1 MIFGLTGRYPK
12 NLPNVRYQRDEK
24 GRKMLTFEDIARKPQ
39 QALKKILI
47 SELTRMGYRTRT
59 KKGFLYAEGSLPVM
73 LVAHLDTVHKKPVKT
88 ICYSADGNIVM
99 SPEGIGGDDRAG
111 VYMIL
116 QIIRRHRCHVLF
128 CEDEETG
135 GVGAHEFAGSDIKPD
150 INYIVEL
157 DRRGSND
164 AVFYDCDNP
173 EFTKFVT
180 GFGFKEE
187 MGSFSDIAIIAPELQ
202 VAAVNI
208 SAGYYCEH
216 SRHEYVD
223 LRVMDRNIELVG
235 EMVAAPSEKFEYI
248 EVGYFRRHL
257 LDGRYDE
264 EMLGFDRY
272 YRGIRDV
279 EIKTLMPLPDSAH
292 IKMPD
297 GKIEECEC
305 EQYMIDN
312 TGKVYEYLY
321 DLCVAVEVDGG
332 EARAESNMP
341 ARFKG
346 KDALEVEVVPVEF
359 VRDCYV
365 E

>member
-1 MIFGLTGRYPK
+1 
-12 NLPNVRYQRDEK
+12 
-24 GRKMLTFEDIARKPQ
+24 MLTFEEIVKKSQ
-39 QALKKILI
+39 QALKKVLM

-88 ICYSADGNIVM
+88 VCYSADGNIVM

-116 QIIRRHRCHVLF
+116 QIIQKHRCHVLF

-135 GVGAHEFAGSDIKPD
+135 GVGAHAFVGSDIRPD

-173 EFTKFVT
+173 EFAKFVA

-187 MGSFSDIAIIAPELQ
+187 MGSFSDISIIAPELKT
-202 VAAVNI
+202 AAVNI
-208 SAGYYCEH
+208 SAGYNCEH
-216 SRHEYVD
+216 TRHEYVD
-223 LRVMDRNIELVG
+223 LRVVKRNIELVG
-235 EMVAAPSEKFEYI
+235 KMVASPSEKFEYI
-248 EVGYFRRHL
+248 EAVFFHRNLFGGWYHE
-257 LDGRYDE
+257 D
-264 EMLGFDRY
+264 MLGFDRH

-305 EQYMIDN
+305 EEYMIDN

-341 ARFKG
+341 VRFKE
-346 KDALEVEVVPVEF
+346 KDALEIEVVPMEF
-359 VRDCYV
+359 VLDGYV
-365 E
+365 G